1 MEDKNHQIGLKNE
14 LQRKAIHLCSVIIP
28 VSYYFLERNFLLVV
42 VGAGTAFMIL
52 LDVFRKLFPAVDN
65 FYVKIMGFVLR
76 KKELNVK
83 EHYLTGGTYYAIG
96 VFLPLILFVREIAA
110 SAILIMII
118 SDTFAALVGKKFGK
132 HNLWNKSV
140 EGSITFFIL
149 GMLIVFLTP
158 KVSAN
163 YLEYVYAAVA
173 LAVATVIEALPFE
186 IDDNISVPLSFGI
199 IYSIFLYF
207 L

>member
-14 LQRKAIHLCSVIIP
+14 LQRKAIHLCSVVIP
-28 VSYYFLERNFLLVV
+28 VSYYFLERNILLLV

-83 EHYLTGGTYYAIG
+83 EHFLTGGTYYAIG
-96 VFLPLILFVREIAA
+96 VFLPIVLFVREIAA
-110 SAILIMII
+110 SAILIMIVC
-118 SDTFAALVGKKFGK
+118 DTFAALVGKKFGK

-140 EGSITFFIL
+140 EGSIAFFVL
-149 GMLIVFLTP
+149 GMLIVVLTP
-158 KVSAN
+158 KVTAN
-163 YLEYVYAAVA
+163 YLEYIYAAVA
-173 LAVATVIEALPFE
+173 LAVATVIEALPYD